1 MKNSYKKTAKKIA
14 VKKKSSARIKTGK
27 VAAES
32 KLKKKSIVKKPLLK
46 RNLSAEEIKKANF
59 PIVAIGASAGGLEA
73 MTELLKNLP
82 VDTGMAFIYVQHLSP
97 DHKSLLVQIL
107 SKTTSMKV
115 QEIDNMDLIE
125 PNNVFVIPFNK
136 GIEVN
141 DGHIKLFPRSKTTS
155 VISIDILF
163 SSLAEAQHDR
173 VIGVLLSGNGN
184 DGSAGMKDIKY
195 HGGLTFAQDETAK
208 FLSMPQ
214 SAIASGAVDFIL
226 SPKGIAIELMHLSKN
241 PYVRNKQTRTEN
253 ENLIGNS
260 DKDLKSILELLHQS
274 TGGDFTL
281 YKMNTI
287 KRRIIRRMLLYR
299 LKSLSDYVKLL
310 KEKREEVDILY
321 QDLLINVTSFF
332 RESDTYKYLKTTL
345 LPKLLKS
352 KKNGDPLRI
361 WIPACSTGEEAYSI
375 AMMLTELLD
384 KVSVP
389 IPIQIFGSDLSEK
402 AIAKARVGLFS
413 LKDLESIS
421 PKRIQRF
428 FTKSEGGYRIIKSV
442 RDMCVF
448 APHNVLSDPPFS
460 RLDFISCCNLFIY
473 LDIAAQKKAV
483 RTFHYALNVNAFLM
497 VGKSESIDLTT
508 NLFSRFNKKFKIFQ
522 RRNTIGATL
531 PKLQPKVFRN
541 QIGNSRQPINLKSA
555 SGLSRKKSVSA
566 INNLEI
572 LVDSVLLKDFVPA
585 NVTINYNMDIQ
596 QFKGSTEVFLSNP
609 SGKATFNILKMIR
622 PEIAFEL
629 RNAVS
634 KVIKSQVRIVK
645 TGIDFIFNGQ
655 LRVLQLDVLPLNIEW
670 DEPLLMIVF
679 QLSPNTE
686 NPEKAN
692 GSRSGSS
699 VLKDKRIRKL
709 ENELALA
716 HADAL
721 AFSHEQEMFTQE
733 LQSANEEVVSSN
745 EELQTLNEELETSKE
760 EIESANE
767 ELTTTNQELQTRND
781 LLDESYNY
789 SEAITA
795 TIHEPM
801 IVLDRSLNVKS
812 ANNSFCKK
820 FNLNEHEV
828 VGIPLF
834 EIGNKQWNIPHLRK
848 LLEEIIPRNSSIHD
862 YEVSHVFPEVGEK
875 VMLLN
880 GNRIVQKTNR
890 EPLILLAIHDIT
902 ELRIKTKLLKE
913 KERELY
919 EKEISI
925 HKAEEKKLE
934 LAVLARTE
942 ELNESNLALAVKNSE
957 LLMKNKGLESFT
969 YISSH
974 DMQEPL
980 RKIQTYAKRIMEI
993 DNEKLSVS
1001 GGKYFAIIEKE
1012 AMRMRTLI
1020 KNLLSFSHLNT
1031 SERKFEP
1038 CNLNLIINDILTEMK
1053 NEISEKHAII
1063 KVQKLNVIN
1072 VISFQFRQMM
1082 LNLISNSLKFSRPEI
1097 KPKITISGKYVNS
1110 VTAPSSGLLKGIKY
1124 YRISVAD
1131 NGIGFKKEF
1140 QTKIFEVFQRL
1151 HGKDAYAGTG
1161 IGLAI
1166 VSKIVGNH
1174 NGIINAKGNFGE
1186 GATFDIYLPVGM
1198 V

>member
-1 MKNSYKKTAKKIA
+1 MNNSSRKSAKIITAKKKNT
-14 VKKKSSARIKTGK
+14 VKSKTGK
-27 VAAES
+27 LP
-32 KLKKKSIVKKPLLK
+32 KKTIQKKKLNGGKFLNKNS
-46 RNLSAEEIKKANF
+46 SDEAIKKASF

-73 MTELLKNLP
+73 ITELLKNLP
-82 VDTGMAFIYVQHLSP
+82 IDTGMAFIYVQHLSP

-136 GIEVN
+136 GIEVT
-141 DGHIKLFPRSKTTS
+141 DGHIKLFPRSKTRS
-155 VISIDILF
+155 PISIDVLF
-163 SSLAEAQHDR
+163 STLAQAQNDR
-173 VIGVLLSGNGN
+173 VIGILLSGNGN
-184 DGSAGMKDIKY
+184 DGTSGMKDIK
-195 HGGLTFAQDETAK
+195 HQGGLTFAQNETAK

-214 SAIASGAVDFIL
+214 SAIAAGIVDFIL
-226 SPKGIAIELMHLSKN
+226 SPKGIALELMHLSKN
-241 PYVRNKQTRTEN
+241 PYLKNKRIRKEN
-253 ENLIGNS
+253 ENLI
-260 DKDLKSILELLHQS
+260 DTDDPYLKKILDLLHKT

-281 YKMNTI
+281 YKMATI
-287 KRRIIRRMLLYR
+287 KRRIVRRMLLYR
-299 LKSLSDYVKLL
+299 INSLSDYVKLL
-310 KEKREEVDILY
+310 NDKVEEVDILY

-332 RESDTYKYLKTTL
+332 RESDTYKYLKSTL
-345 LPKLLKS
+345 LPKLLKN
-352 KKNGDPLRI
+352 KKPGESLRI
-361 WIPACSTGEEAYSI
+361 WVPACSTGEEAYSI

-384 KVSVP
+384 TYSTT
-389 IPIQIFGSDLSEK
+389 INIQIFGSDLSEK
-402 AIAKARVGLFS
+402 AITKARVGLFS
-413 LKDLESIS
+413 LKDLESVS
-421 PKRIQRF
+421 PKRLQRF
-428 FTKSEGGYRIIKSV
+428 FTKSEGSYRIIKSV

-473 LDIAAQKKAV
+473 LDITAQKKAV
-483 RTFHYALNVNAFLM
+483 RTFHYALNDSAFLR

-508 NLFSRFNKKFKIFQ
+508 NLFTPYNKKFKIF
-522 RRNTIGATL
+522 A
-531 PKLQPKVFRN
+531 
-541 QIGNSRQPINLKSA
+541 
-555 SGLSRKKSVSA
+555 RKKLVGAAVLPTLSPRVLRNHAATTELISLKNHSNGSKRKSILA
-566 INNLEI
+566 NSNLEV
-572 LVDSVLLKDFVPA
+572 LVDSVLLKEYIPA
-585 NVTINYNMDIQ
+585 NVTINYNMEIQ
-596 QFKGSTEVFLSNP
+596 QFKGPTEIFISIPN
-609 SGKATFNILKMIR
+609 GKATFNILKMIK

-634 KVIKSQVRIVK
+634 KVIKTKEKLIKS
-645 TGIDFIFNGQ
+645 GIDFMINGEQRSVQ
-655 LRVLQLDVLPLNIEW
+655 LEVFPLDLQWE
-670 DEPLLMIVF
+670 EPLLLIVF
-679 QLSPNTE
+679 ILSPFVVSI
-686 NPEKAN
+686 EK
-692 GSRSGSS
+692 SGKNIKGPS
-699 VLKDKRIRKL
+699 VLKDRRIKKL
-709 ENELALA
+709 EHELSLA

-721 AFSHEQEMFTQE
+721 AFSQEQEMFTQE

-767 ELTTTNQELQTRND
+767 ELITTNQELQTRND

-801 IVLDRSLNVKS
+801 IVMDRNFTVKS
-812 ANNSFCKK
+812 VNNAFYKE
-820 FNLNEHEV
+820 FNLKEDQV

-834 EIGNKQWNIPHLRK
+834 NIGNKQWNIPHLRK
-848 LLEEIIPRNSSIHD
+848 LLEEVIPRNSSFHD

-880 GNRIVQKTNR
+880 GNRIIQKTNR

-902 ELRIKTKLLKE
+902 ELRLKTKLLKE

-934 LAVLARTE
+934 LAVLSRTE

-957 LLMKNKGLESFT
+957 LLMKNKELESFT

-980 RKIQTYAKRIMEI
+980 RKIQTYAKRILEI

-1038 CNLNLIINDILTEMK
+1038 CNLNLIINDILAEMK

-1063 KVQKLNVIN
+1063 KVQKLNVTN

-1097 KPKITISGKYVNS
+1097 KPRITISGKYMNS
-1110 VTAPSSGLLKGIKY
+1110 VTAPTRGLLEGIKY

-1131 NGIGFKKEF
+1131 NGIGFKNEF

-1151 HGKDAYAGTG
+1151 HGKDEYAGTG

-1166 VSKIVGNH
+1166 VIKIVGNH
-1174 NGIINAKGNFGE
+1174 NGVINASSNFGE
-1186 GATFDIYLPVGM
+1186 GATFDIYFPVGII
-1198 V
+1198 